1 MMQLLTPRK
10 YLKVEVLLTEATRI
24 INTLSRYF
32 SYQTKR
38 NQIGMPKIALNLSSE
53 QLEALSKMFPDEP
66 VEDVLVRIVNE
77 FLSGRASK
85 PESRADERS
94 LRTLLDILN
103 AYTGKIDELSRR
115 VSQVVEILEGISSR
129 LQNLE
134 EQLRS
139 TVQQPKQVEKREP
152 RKSALDILKEQG
164 VMFESDIA
172 SKIKN
177 RDAFFERL
185 KRGGAVVIELAKERV
200 AVDPDFFTRF
210 KDRVAKLSSSSDD
223 ILSREL
229 EKSELRLLK
238 ALSSSGLAYFDST
251 RKRWVIEL

>member
-1 MMQLLTPRK
+1 
-10 YLKVEVLLTEATRI
+10 
-24 INTLSRYF
+24 
-32 SYQTKR
+32 
-38 NQIGMPKIALNLSSE
+38 MPKIALNLSSE

-66 VEDVLVRIVNE
+66 VEDVLARIVNE

-139 TVQQPKQVEKREP
+139 TIQQPKQVEKREP

>member
-1 MMQLLTPRK
+1 
-10 YLKVEVLLTEATRI
+10 
-24 INTLSRYF
+24 
-32 SYQTKR
+32 
-38 NQIGMPKIALNLSSE
+38 MPKIALNLSSE

-103 AYTGKIDELSRR
+103 AYTGKIDELNRR

>member
-1 MMQLLTPRK
+1 
-10 YLKVEVLLTEATRI
+10 
-24 INTLSRYF
+24 
-32 SYQTKR
+32 
-38 NQIGMPKIALNLSSE
+38 MPKIALNLSSE
-53 QLEALSKMFPDEP
+53 QLEALSRMFPDEP
-66 VEDVLVRIVNE
+66 VEDALIKIINE
-77 FLSGRASK
+77 FLSGRTSK
-85 PESRADERS
+85 SEPRPDEKS
-94 LRTLLDILN
+94 LRTLLDIIN

-115 VSQVVEILEGISSR
+115 VSQVIEILEDISSR

-139 TVQQPKQVEKREP
+139 AAQQPRQVERKEP

-185 KRGGAVVIELAKERV
+185 RRGGAVVIELARERV

-210 KDRVAKLSSSSDD
+210 KDKVAKLASSSEDV
-223 ILSREL
+223 LSREL
-229 EKSELRLLK
+229 EKNELRLLK

>member
-1 MMQLLTPRK
+1 
-10 YLKVEVLLTEATRI
+10 
-24 INTLSRYF
+24 
-32 SYQTKR
+32 
-38 NQIGMPKIALNLSSE
+38 MPKIALNLSSE

-103 AYTGKIDELSRR
+103 AYTGKIDELNRR

-185 KRGGAVVIELAKERV
+185 KRGGAVVIALAKERV